1 MFRIVT
7 SPLILRPLALKSVNT
22 SCAIW
27 TSQIKPHKITSCVPT
42 ILTSTIRLSSG
53 PTKSSSA
60 AEGEIDSADVES
72 SPTVDKQ
79 SQPSLRKN
87 YQGKLYAPVD
97 LSTSLDYMNSEGTWR
112 RRFYLCIILLFL
124 VYLNT
129 YWGKPVWFYYR
140 RNHKGHFPPPRTRR
154 NCVNDRFPGRL
165 NEHEKYS
172 CTLYIPGL
180 CEHQHKKLL
189 LEVAKAQ
196 DLGTI
201 ETWLPFH
208 LYDYS
213 EYYSYLPEEQ
223 LKELLRV
230 SGCAPQNIM
239 DDRGSLDVTHA
250 SSADL
255 AELPANLQNLL
266 GSIDLIPRAS
276 LGQPPP
282 PETKIVPPR
291 IPNRYKMEEDHKAL
305 VAKRRKSLP
314 PPSTFILFF
323 TIRLLNKSWL
333 YGSEASVLNTDA
345 MLSMMMM
352 TLDDRVYIM
361 KLLKRMLISSGI
373 CIELGVGFTRSTVCA
388 PPPHLISFDLF
399 SAFTNRSTLT
409 GLSLFEP
416 WSDAMSLFPSLIY
429 STRTS
434 VNVGHGPLCFVAPQ
448 TRLRVVDNSAWSN
461 IAPAIGDAKKRQP
474 NVKTDSRSGTSQSGG
489 DVQSMLMS
497 LNKSLSSKPAL
508 CIRVYTHNNKGKIG
522 DKVLVAVGG
531 QKKKGWIVGTRQQS
545 RDGWPRFESNN
556 IVLVDDEGNPLGTR
570 ILVPVPAKL
579 RSLSGDIS
587 KILSIATTFV

>member
-7 SPLILRPLALKSVNT
+7 SPLILRPLALKSHNT

-27 TSQIKPHKITSCVPT
+27 TSQIKPHKITSCVST

-53 PTKSSSA
+53 STKSSST
-60 AEGEIDSADVES
+60 AEDEIDSADVES
-72 SPTVDKQ
+72 NPTVDKQ

-97 LSTSLDYMNSEGTWR
+97 LSTSLDYMNSE
-112 RRFYLCIILLFL
+112 

-129 YWGKPVWFYYR
+129 YQGKPVWFYYR
-140 RNHKGHFPPPRTRR
+140 RNYKGHFPPPRTRR
-154 NCVNDRFPGRL
+154 NCVVAKRL
-165 NEHEKYS
+165 VSSNPCPICRDEYLVLDYRNTELLRQFLNPI
-172 CTLYIPGL
+172 TLEILDTSRTGL

-213 EYYSYLPEEQ
+213 EYYSYLPEQQ

-305 VAKRRKSLP
+305 VAKRRKSRTL
-314 PPSTFILFF
+314 IL
-323 TIRLLNKSWL
+323 
-333 YGSEASVLNTDA
+333 
-345 MLSMMMM
+345 
-352 TLDDRVYIM
+352 
-361 KLLKRMLISSGI
+361 
-373 CIELGVGFTRSTVCA
+373 
-388 PPPHLISFDLF
+388 
-399 SAFTNRSTLT
+399 
-409 GLSLFEP
+409 
-416 WSDAMSLFPSLIY
+416 
-429 STRTS
+429 
-434 VNVGHGPLCFVAPQ
+434 Q
-448 TRLRVVDNSAWSN
+448 
-461 IAPAIGDAKKRQP
+461 
-474 NVKTDSRSGTSQSGG
+474 
-489 DVQSMLMS
+489 
-497 LNKSLSSKPAL
+497 
-508 CIRVYTHNNKGKIG
+508 
-522 DKVLVAVGG
+522 
-531 QKKKGWIVGTRQQS
+531 
-545 RDGWPRFESNN
+545 
-556 IVLVDDEGNPLGTR
+556 
-570 ILVPVPAKL
+570 
-579 RSLSGDIS
+579 
-587 KILSIATTFV
+587 